1 MNWLYSS
8 GETKSGSG
16 VANSVR
22 STSAKAPSNKEEKK
36 GSHQILNTDD
46 FMIGAESKVIG
57 PLAVMDHLGNGCW
70 GGYFR

>member
-22 STSAKAPSNKEEKK
+22 STSAKAPPIEKK
-36 GSHQILNTDD
+36 SSHQILNPDD